1 MDRSWCPPAV
11 QQRLFHVTGPDTAK
25 SRWPIV
31 VLVSCTM
38 SATVPLSA
46 DRRQWVWRWRWWW
59 YLQDSLND
67 DSSIADCNIN
77 KVSSVHYDD
86 YISTHQSVKKLNY
99 TQNHPRTS
107 WIEHRRQLH
116 TGSGKKAPIHMAQLE
131 QKYHFVLA
139 TISTHFFPTQKWR
152 KLLLSEVFFATKKS
166 LKCSCDQGSA
176 PIVHSFIPLA
186 QHTDRPT
193 VA

>member
-1 MDRSWCPPAV
+1 MSTCSSTEAVPCHRAWHGKVSLTDRSPCKLHHECYCPTVCRP
-11 QQRLFHVTGPDTAK
+11 Q
-25 SRWPIV
+25 
-31 VLVSCTM
+31 TM
-38 SATVPLSA
+38 SMKMMMM
-46 DRRQWVWRWRWWW
+46 W

-77 KVSSVHYDD
+77 KVSSVHYGD

-166 LKCSCDQGSA
+166 LKCSCDQGLA